1 MPFKLVKKS
10 QSHFVFIN
18 QYYPPDLAPT
28 GVMLRDVAEKMVAR
42 GIRVTILC
50 SKGGYSGKGAVGQ
63 DAGPSGPIK
72 VVRVPTF
79 RFGRQTLLAKLC
91 DYASFYLFALMYAF
105 MVRGKPTCY
114 VAMTTPP
121 YLGVLARLVSRF
133 RGAGHAHWVMDV
145 YPDVMVAHGIL
156 KQDSFKQRVLCSLS
170 RWGFGGRRNHGTV
183 SLGPDMAER
192 VVNGHGVSQC
202 EEIPLWSGIAL
213 DQSAEEMG
221 LSLRKKRGWEQKTV
235 FLYSGNMGLG
245 HRLGEFISL
254 AKENGHNSQAHFAF
268 YGGGKRRKEVE
279 EVLDQYDS
287 LPLELEGY
295 VPEEQLAGHLLSAD
309 VHLASLEPSW
319 DGCMVPSKIQGIMAS
334 GRPVIFVGSA
344 TSSIGQ
350 WILESR
356 SGWVVS
362 PGDLDCLRLAFQEA
376 QDEGER
382 ARRGAAALSF
392 SEKMFLKQI
401 NVRRYADFFT
411 LNSNNIES

>member
-1 MPFKLVKKS
+1 MENS
-10 QSHFVFIN
+10 QSHFVFLN

-28 GVMLRDVAEKMVAR
+28 GVMLRDVAEEMVAR

-50 SKGGYSGKGAVGQ
+50 SKGGYSGSGTKEQGADSSDQVE
-63 DAGPSGPIK
+63 

-79 RFGRQTLLAKLC
+79 RFGRQTLIGKLC
-91 DYASFYLFALMYAF
+91 DYASFYLIAFWYALI
-105 MVRGKPTCY
+105 VKGRPTCY

-121 YLGVLARLVSRF
+121 YLGVIARLVSKF
-133 RGAGHAHWVMDV
+133 RGAGHAHWVMDL
-145 YPDVMVAHGIL
+145 YPDVMVAHEIL
-156 KQDSFKQRVLCSLS
+156 KEGSIKGKVLRSLS
-170 RWGFGGRRNHGTV
+170 RCGFGGKRNQGTV

-192 VVNGHGVSQC
+192 VVNGHGVSDC
-202 EEIPLWSGIAL
+202 EVIPLWSGIAL
-213 DQSAEEMG
+213 DQSVEELG
-221 LSLRKKRGWEQKTV
+221 LSLRKTRGWEEKTV

-245 HRLGEFISL
+245 HRLGEFLSL
-254 AKENGHNSQAHFAF
+254 AKENGQNSQVHFAF

-279 EVLDQYDS
+279 KILDQHAG
-287 LPLELEGY
+287 LPLELGDY
-295 VPEEQLAGHLLSAD
+295 VAEEQLVGHLLSAD

-334 GRPVIFVGSA
+334 GRSVIFVGSE

-350 WILESR
+350 WILESG

-362 PGDLDCLRLAFQEA
+362 PGDLDGLRLAFQEA

-382 ARRGAAALSF
+382 AKRGAAALSF
-392 SEKMFLKQI
+392 SEKMFSKQI
-401 NVRRYADFFT
+401 NVRRYTDFLT

>member
-1 MPFKLVKKS
+1 MVNS
-10 QSHFVFIN
+10 QSHFVFLN

-28 GVMLRDVAEKMVAR
+28 GVMLRDVAEEMVAR

-50 SKGGYSGKGAVGQ
+50 SRGGYSGKRAGGQ
-63 DAGPSGPIK
+63 DTGYSGEVE

-79 RFGRQTLLAKLC
+79 RFGRQTLIGKLC
-91 DYASFYLFALMYAF
+91 DYASFYLFALLYAF
-105 MVRGKPTCY
+105 MVRGKPTGY

-121 YLGVLARLVSRF
+121 YLGVLARLVSKF
-133 RGAGHAHWVMDV
+133 RGASHAHWVMDL

-156 KQDSFKQRVLCSLS
+156 KEGSSKQRVLCSLS
-170 RWGFGGRRNHGTV
+170 RWGFGGKRNQGTV

-192 VVNGHGVSQC
+192 VVNRHGVSQC

-221 LSLRKKRGWEQKTV
+221 RSLRKKRGWEEKTV

-245 HRLGEFISL
+245 HRLGEFLSL
-254 AKENGHNSQAHFAF
+254 AKENAQNSQVYFAF

-279 EVLDQYDS
+279 EFLDQHNG
-287 LPLELEGY
+287 LPLELGDY

-319 DGCMVPSKIQGIMAS
+319 DGCMVPSKIQGVMAS
-334 GRPVIFVGSA
+334 GRPVIFVGSR
-344 TSSIGQ
+344 TCSIGQ
-350 WILESR
+350 WILESGG
-356 SGWVVS
+356 GWVVS
-362 PGDLDCLRLAFQEA
+362 SGDLDGLRLAFQEA

-382 ARRGAAALSF
+382 RRRGSAALSF
-392 SEKMFLKQI
+392 SEKMFSKEA
-401 NVRRYADFFT
+401 NAKRYADCFM
-411 LNSNNIES
+411 LNPNDLES

>member
-1 MPFKLVKKS
+1 
-10 QSHFVFIN
+10 
-18 QYYPPDLAPT
+18 
-28 GVMLRDVAEKMVAR
+28 MLRDVAEEMVAR

-50 SKGGYSGKGAVGQ
+50 SKGGYSGKGEEEQDVGSS
-63 DAGPSGPIK
+63 DK
-72 VVRVPTF
+72 VEVVRVPTF
-79 RFGRQTLLAKLC
+79 RFGRRTLIGKLC
-91 DYASFYLFALMYAF
+91 DYASFYLIAFWYALI
-105 MVRGKPTCY
+105 VKGKPTCY
-114 VAMTTPP
+114 VSLTTPP
-121 YLGVLARLVSRF
+121 YLGVLARLVSKLR
-133 RGAGHAHWVMDV
+133 RAYHAHWVMDL

-156 KQDSFKQRVLCSLS
+156 NEGSMKEKVLRSLS
-170 RWGFGGRRNHGTV
+170 HWGFGGKRNQGTV
-183 SLGPDMAER
+183 SLGPDMAEKIMT
-192 VVNGHGVSQC
+192 GHGVSQC

-221 LSLRKKRGWEQKTV
+221 RLLRKKRGWEEKIV

-254 AKENGHNSQAHFAF
+254 AKENAHTSQVHFAF

-279 EVLDQYDS
+279 EVLHRRDG
-287 LPLELEGY
+287 LPLELGDY
-295 VPEEQLAGHLLSAD
+295 VPEEQLAGHLLSSD

-334 GRPVIFVGSA
+334 GRPVIFVGSQK
-344 TSSIGQ
+344 SSIGQ
-350 WILESR
+350 WILESG

-362 PGDLDCLRLAFQEA
+362 PGDLDGLRLAFQEA

-392 SEKMFLKQI
+392 SEKMFSKQI

>member
-1 MPFKLVKKS
+1 M
-10 QSHFVFIN
+10 
-18 QYYPPDLAPT
+18 
-28 GVMLRDVAEKMVAR
+28 AR

-50 SKGGYSGKGAVGQ
+50 SKGGYSGKGAEEQ
-63 DAGPSGPIK
+63 DSNSSGHAE

-79 RFGRQTLLAKLC
+79 RFGRQTLIGKLC
-91 DYASFYLFALMYAF
+91 DYASFYLFAFLRALIF
-105 MVRGKPTCY
+105 RGKPTCY

-121 YLGVLARLVSRF
+121 YLGVIARLVSKF
-133 RGAGHAHWVMDV
+133 RGADHAHWVMDL
-145 YPDVMVAHGIL
+145 YPDVMVAHEIL
-156 KQDSFKQRVLCSLS
+156 KEGSIKGKVLRSLS
-170 RWGFGGRRNHGTV
+170 RWGFGGKRNQGTV

-202 EEIPLWSGIAL
+202 EEIALWSGIEL
-213 DQSAEEMG
+213 GQSAEEMG
-221 LSLRKKRGWEQKTV
+221 RSLRKTRGWEEKTI

-245 HRLGEFISL
+245 HRLGEFLSV
-254 AKENGHNSQAHFAF
+254 AEQNGQNSQIHFAF

-279 EVLDQYDS
+279 EVLDQYDGLS
-287 LPLELEGY
+287 LELGNY
-295 VPEEQLAGHLLSAD
+295 VPEKQLAGHLLSAD

-319 DGCMVPSKIQGIMAS
+319 DGCMVPSKIQGVMAS
-334 GRPVIFVGSA
+334 GRPVIFVGSE

-350 WILESR
+350 WILESG

-362 PGDLDCLRLAFQEA
+362 PGDLDGLRLAFQEA

-382 ARRGAAALSF
+382 AKRGAAALSF
-392 SEKMFLKQI
+392 SEKMFSKQI

>member
-1 MPFKLVKKS
+1 
-10 QSHFVFIN
+10 
-18 QYYPPDLAPT
+18 
-28 GVMLRDVAEKMVAR
+28 MLRDVAEEMVAR

-50 SKGGYSGKGAVGQ
+50 SSGGYSGKGAEERDTGSSDEVE
-63 DAGPSGPIK
+63 

-79 RFGRQTLLAKLC
+79 RFGRQTLLGKLC
-91 DYASFYLFALMYAF
+91 DYASFYLFAFLRALIF
-105 MVRGKPTCY
+105 RGKPTCY

-121 YLGVLARLVSRF
+121 YLGVIARLVSKF
-133 RGAGHAHWVMDV
+133 RGAGHAHWVMDL

-156 KQDSFKQRVLCSLS
+156 KEGSMKEKVLRFLS
-170 RWGFGGRRNHGTV
+170 CWGFGGKRNQGVV
-183 SLGPDMAER
+183 SLGPDMAEKIMT
-192 VVNGHGVSQC
+192 GHGVSQC
-202 EEIPLWSGIAL
+202 ETIPLWSGIAL

-221 LSLRKKRGWEQKTV
+221 QSLRKTRGWEEKTI

-245 HRLGEFISL
+245 HRLGEFLSV
-254 AKENGHNSQAHFAF
+254 AKENGQHSQVHFAF

-279 EVLDQYDS
+279 EVLDQYDGLS
-287 LPLELEGY
+287 LELGDY

-319 DGCMVPSKIQGIMAS
+319 DGCMVPSKIQGVMAS
-334 GRPVIFVGSA
+334 GRPVIFVGSE

-350 WILESR
+350 WILESG

-362 PGDLDCLRLAFQEA
+362 PGDLDGLRLAFREA

-382 ARRGAAALSF
+382 AKRGAAALSF
-392 SEKMFLKQI
+392 SEKMFSKQI